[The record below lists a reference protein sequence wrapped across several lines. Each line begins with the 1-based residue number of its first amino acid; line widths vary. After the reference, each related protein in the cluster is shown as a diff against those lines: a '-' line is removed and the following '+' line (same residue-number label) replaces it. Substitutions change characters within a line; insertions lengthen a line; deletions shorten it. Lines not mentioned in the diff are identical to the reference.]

1 MVKMQFNY
9 YDKNNQIKQLNIE
22 VGKEWISYKE
32 KDNSQNLLNSVFNFV
47 DQNSNGKVDKEEL
60 NILQRLIKI
69 ADSQIEKFKNNN
81 VLENEELEL
90 LVDKIRNEELDE
102 LEGNKN
108 PQIIDTADN
117 RTQYTNFTY
126 LSSFYQ
132 NGTIKVIKV
141 IVDYSALNNLTGGK
155 YYVASWNTIENE
167 NGTIT
172 KTPKNLIK
180 IQNTNQDGTNNWSEG
195 INRNISKI
203 QFVNS
208 SSNTELIKFMNMV
221 GQEQGFQAEF
231 LQISGANHWAED
243 QSVVRADKKQLIP
256 NCESDFS
263 MLKLD
268 KDNEIIAKRKNV
280 TLGMQGNP
288 IGKNS
293 VEEEPRAINYSHAVL
308 QSDII
313 KGKTYLEGGN
323 VLNTLTKNGEPGAV
337 IGEESLKYTMVSM
350 MSMNLDGSVE
360 AIENIEALDL
370 DNADEY
376 RIKAKKQIAKE
387 LGVKEE
393 NVTYIPQFDFHIDMY
408 YRPLNNGQMAIPD
421 YKAGIEVLNRL
432 LQDIDTQIES
442 KNISSEQNENL
453 QHKKQEFLKLL
464 SKLEEMKN
472 KTDTISTNAENEL
485 KEKGYDVVKI
495 PCFTEIDDG
504 KDQGL
509 DAKSVENP
517 INYMNGVCGTSAK
530 TGDKYYI
537 TNSSG
542 DEILDKYMEN
552 YFKSVVGFDK
562 IYFAPTKQY
571 LSAMGGIDCLTK
583 EF

>member
-1 MVKMQFNY
+1 M
-9 YDKNNQIKQLNIE
+9 
-22 VGKEWISYKE
+22 
-32 KDNSQNLLNSVFNFV
+32 
-47 DQNSNGKVDKEEL
+47 
-60 NILQRLIKI
+60 
-69 ADSQIEKFKNNN
+69 
-81 VLENEELEL
+81 
-90 LVDKIRNEELDE
+90 
-102 LEGNKN
+102 EGNKI

-126 LSSFYQ
+126 LSSCYN
-132 NGTIKVIKV
+132 NGEIKVIKV
-141 IVDYSALNNLTGGK
+141 IVDYSALNNLTDGK

-167 NGTIT
+167 NGTLT

-180 IQNTNQDGTNNWSEG
+180 IQNTNQDGTTNWSEG

-208 SSNTELIKFMNMV
+208 NSNTELIEFMNKV
-221 GQEQGFQAEF
+221 GQEQGFQSEF

-293 VEEEPRAINYSHAVL
+293 VEEEPRAINYSHAVS
-308 QSDII
+308 QNDII

-323 VLNTLTKNGEPGAV
+323 VLNTLTRNGEPGAV

-350 MSMNLDGSVE
+350 MSMDLDGSVE
-360 AIENIEALDL
+360 AIENIEALNL
-370 DNADEY
+370 DSADEY
-376 RIKAKKQIAKE
+376 RKKAKKQIAKE
-387 LGVKEE
+387 LGLKEE

-464 SKLEEMKN
+464 SNLEEMKN